1 MGGVVLSLISVGA
14 FVVAGAAAGVL
25 TLLRARS
32 SARRRRSRLSQLNLE
47 GHYARIDEA
56 LDRILAE
63 ERGALPGM
71 RDGWLS
77 LRIGLRETT
86 EIGPV
91 RLRTFGPVG

>member
-32 SARRRRSRLSQLNLE
+32 RALRRHRQLSELNLTGIDE
-47 GHYARIDEA
+47 IDEA
-56 LDRILAE
+56 LDRILSE
-63 ERGALPGM
+63 ERGALPGL

-77 LRIGLRETT
+77 LRVGLRETT

-91 RLRTFGPVG
+91 RLRTFGPMG